1 MLFALWHINYLL
13 CVCHYFYNIW
23 ICLCLNI
30 MDNSGTDVSSFGS
43 IIIVGCFKCKLGWIV
58 EGVECHHF
66 QPSCCLILLARLW
79 LSSTFTSV
87 VVRDAR
93 TQDNLLIPSYPNSVF
108 FEEKPEI
115 VCHIGSLHLCILINL
130 NSHYNLFS
138 KYNFIL
144 LVWFVIHDSFF
155 CKI

>member
-1 MLFALWHINYLL
+1 MSL
-13 CVCHYFYNIW
+13 CDLVCLVTYILCLCHYFYNIW
-23 ICLCLNI
+23 ICFCLNI
-30 MDNSGTDVSSFGS
+30 LNNSGTDVSWLF
-43 IIIVGCFKCKLGWIV
+43 FWKYYNGWIE

-87 VVRDAR
+87 VVQDAS
-93 TQDNLLIPSYPNSVF
+93 TQDNLLVPSYPNSVMV
-108 FEEKPEI
+108 EDKPEI

-144 LVWFVIHDSFF
+144 LVWFVVHDSFF